1 MTLNQHQKDL
11 IIGSLLGDGNMQTYS
26 NGNTWRY
33 RALHQSKHSDYIFYK
48 YDTLKNLCG
57 TAPKESST
65 FDLRTNKWYHWYS
78 FDTLTN
84 PSLRFFANMFYTF
97 DNKTQRWVK
106 MIPHKI
112 ELFLTPRVLAY
123 FYMDDGSLKWKDH
136 STATRLCT
144 DNFTYEDVKRLQ
156 KVLLY
161 KYAICTTLSKSR
173 KGHRIEISG
182 ENVIVF
188 YDLIKPHM
196 HSSMLYK
203 IPNY

>member
-33 RALHQSKHSDYIFYK
+33 RALHQSKHFDYIFYK
-48 YDTLKNLCG
+48 YDTLKDLCG
-57 TAPKESST
+57 TPPKESST
-65 FDLRTNKWYHWYS
+65 FDLRSNKWYYRYS
-78 FDTLTN
+78 FNTLTN

-97 DNKTQRWVK
+97 DNETQRWVK
-106 MIPHKI
+106 MIPRKI
-112 ELFLTPRVLAY
+112 ELFLTPRALAY
-123 FYMDDGSLKWKDH
+123 FYMDDGSLKWKNH
-136 STATRLCT
+136 STSTRLCT

-156 KVLLY
+156 KVLLC
-161 KYAICTTLSKSR
+161 KYAIHTTLSKSK
-173 KGHRIEISG
+173 KGHRIGISG
-182 ENVIVF
+182 ENVTIF

-203 IPNY
+203 IPNI